1 MTRTAVYS
9 TALVALVAA
18 TVMTITSI
26 VSPNW
31 VSLSVPSPSGGTVTD
46 TIGLHRRCASSTGSC
61 APFPEPSRCDG
72 SDGDGSGPSFCS
84 MWRTTGFLMSFA
96 VVAELATLV
105 GFLVI
110 LAGGRIKRE
119 GGWKVLGG
127 LLAAVAAAQFLGMAV
142 VAYLF
147 DHDDLFLVPGYRL
160 DSSWYLCT
168 VSASA
173 ALLAGVGL
181 AISALV
187 LPPEDG
193 YSQLLNDSN
202 GV

>member
-1 MTRTAVYS
+1 MTRTVVYN

-26 VSPNW
+26 VSPKW
-31 VSLSVPSPSGGTVTD
+31 VSYTVRSPSGDTVTD
-46 TIGLHRRCASSTGSC
+46 SIGLHRRCTSSAGGTCS
-61 APFPEPSRCDG
+61 PFPEKSRCE
-72 SDGDGSGPSFCS
+72 GDGRSFCS
-84 MWRTTGFLMSFA
+84 MWRTTGFLMNFA

-105 GFLVI
+105 GFLI
-110 LAGGRIKRE
+110 IMAGGKVKRQ
-119 GGWKVLGG
+119 GGWRIPGG
-127 LLAAVAAAQFLGMAV
+127 MLAVVAVVEFVGMAI

-147 DHDDLFLVPGYRL
+147 DHDELFLVPGYRL

-168 VSASA
+168 ISAGA

-181 AISALV
+181 AISAVV

-193 YSQLLNDSN
+193 YQMLGDPN